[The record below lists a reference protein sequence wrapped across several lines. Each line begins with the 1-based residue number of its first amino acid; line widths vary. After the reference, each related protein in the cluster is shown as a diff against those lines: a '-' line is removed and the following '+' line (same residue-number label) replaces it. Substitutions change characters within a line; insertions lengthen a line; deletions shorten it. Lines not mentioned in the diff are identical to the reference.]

1 MIEHTTCRAA
11 SNCNGRIEMG
21 SQTNNTKWVL
31 KHIVLFGVPTQKADR
46 KVLVQ
51 ELTEAKNVNEN
62 LLNVTQQLKVTIKKL
77 EVIYV

>member
-1 MIEHTTCRAA
+1 
-11 SNCNGRIEMG
+11 MG
-21 SQTNNTKWVL
+21 VETYF
-31 KHIVLFGVPTQKADR
+31 LFGLPTQKADR